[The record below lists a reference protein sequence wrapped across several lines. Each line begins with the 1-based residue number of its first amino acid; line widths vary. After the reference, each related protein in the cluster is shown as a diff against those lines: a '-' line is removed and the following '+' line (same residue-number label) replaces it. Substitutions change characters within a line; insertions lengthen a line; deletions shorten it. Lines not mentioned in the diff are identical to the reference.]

1 MTWKKASPEL
11 IERFSAALPKHKEVS
26 PKKMFGY
33 PACFVNGNFFV
44 GLHEENV
51 VLRLPGA
58 LKDKFPELAGAHRF
72 DPRNTGKG
80 MKNWWVLPQV
90 IARDAMRLGQF
101 FDAAFGEVRQLPP
114 KPSKP
119 ARARK
124 SKRAG

>member
-1 MTWKKASPEL
+1 MAWKKASPEL
-11 IERFSAALPKHKEVS
+11 IERFDAALPKHQDAS
-26 PKKMFGY
+26 PRKMFGY

-58 LKDKFPELAGAHRF
+58 LKAKFPELAGAHHF

-80 MKNWWVLPQV
+80 MKDWWVVPQV
-90 IARDAMRLGQF
+90 IARDATRLAQF
-101 FDAAFGEVRQLPP
+101 FEAAFAEVRQLPP
-114 KPSKP
+114 KAPRA

-124 SKRAG
+124 KRAS

>member
-1 MTWKKASPEL
+1 MAWKKASPEL
-11 IERFSAALPKHKEVS
+11 IERFSAALPRQKDAV

-58 LKDKFPELAGAHRF
+58 LKDKFPELAAAHHF
-72 DPRNTGKG
+72 DPRSTGKG
-80 MKNWWVLPQV
+80 MKDWWVVPQV

-101 FDAAFGEVRQLPP
+101 FEAAYAEVRRLPP
-114 KPSKP
+114 KAPKAP
-119 ARARK
+119 RARK
-124 SKRAG
+124 KPAK